1 MPFNSTDFQKAPW
14 AAGIMTLTHE
24 ECVSILEQCQ
34 VIRDNY
40 NPANNNYEPISDSY
54 VQAEYNKIDWTKG
67 INGDTYAELVQYD
80 PEVNTLGIDEF
91 GIVYPEVIEPPI
103 EEETPE
109 APIEETAP
117 IENPAE

>member
-1 MPFNSTDFQKAPW
+1 MPFNSTDFQTAPW
-14 AAGIMTLTHE
+14 AAGIMTLTHD

-40 NPANNNYEPISDSY
+40 DPANNGYQPISDLY

-67 INGDTYAELVQYD
+67 INFDTYSVLLGYD
-80 PEVNTLGIDEF
+80 PEVNTLGINEK
-91 GIVYPEVIEPPI
+91 GIVYPEATPI
-103 EEETPE
+103 EE
-109 APIEETAP
+109 AAP